1 MASALVDAGSAT
13 QVGVAYVVQDGGYV
27 ARILVVRE
35 AQEAV
40 LETAIL
46 LDGERRLP
54 INTRAPDHATNSR
67 QQDELIWRA
76 TGVCASAES
85 NEECKM
91 AILDWRRIGVEGGI
105 GGPVRDVCLPRPGC

>member
-1 MASALVDAGSAT
+1 MASALVGVGSAM
-13 QVGVAYVVQDGGYV
+13 QAGVAYVVQDGGSV
-27 ARILVVRE
+27 ARILVVLE

-67 QQDELIWRA
+67 QQDDPI
-76 TGVCASAES
+76 
-85 NEECKM
+85 
-91 AILDWRRIGVEGGI
+91 
-105 GGPVRDVCLPRPGC
+105 